1 MYPNNGDLLDTISEP
16 LRLISGVR
24 ASHIAEGTG
33 SGRCNS
39 RVFDRSE

>member
-1 MYPNNGDLLDTISEP
+1 MYPNNGHLLDTIGEP

-33 SGRCNS
+33 SGRRNP
-39 RVFDRSE
+39 RVFDCSE